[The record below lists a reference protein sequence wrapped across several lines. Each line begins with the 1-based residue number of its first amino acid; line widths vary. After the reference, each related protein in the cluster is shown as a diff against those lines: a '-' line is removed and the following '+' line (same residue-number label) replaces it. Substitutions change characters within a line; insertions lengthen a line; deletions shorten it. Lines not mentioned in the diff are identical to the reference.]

1 MDQSMRATN
10 HRTPNYLEG
19 YLLKELCK
27 FPKRKIATAWY
38 NLLHQPVSWKQEK
51 ESLNVGQKTKVKDPY
66 AAKCNS
72 LLLEKLKSGVSQI
85 Q

>member
-27 FPKRKIATAWY
+27 FPKRKIATAGY
-38 NLLHQPVSWKQEK
+38 NLLHQTVSWKIRK
-51 ESLNVGQKTKVKDPY
+51 RKSNVRQKTKVKDLY

-72 LLLEKLKSGVSQI
+72 PLLEKLKSGMFQI
-85 Q
+85 E